1 MKKGS
6 IALVVSIFMLAGCG
20 QAVQTPDQPAEQK
33 LFGDVKTPI
42 LGIVN
47 NLEEKQFT
55 LVTLPEKLEDQ
66 PGKMPVDFS
75 NAKVV
80 DDKGK
85 TAKLVNDSTVTVT
98 GKYGSENIIADK
110 VVLMSIPKTGAVSLK
125 AKSDLTIETAGKI
138 EKLLGSRIPKSFA
151 SNWKLENTGTLQ
163 NVPRSRIYQ
172 YNKGEW
178 KLILVQNPKTPEK
191 FEITLYGPEKF
202 VWTGS
207 EDADGNLKTTSK

>member
-6 IALVVSIFMLAGCG
+6 IALVVSILILAGCG
-20 QAVQTPDQPAEQK
+20 QAALTPDQPTEQK
-33 LFGDVKTPI
+33 LFGDIKTPI

-47 NLEEKQFT
+47 DLADKQFT
-55 LVTLPEKLEDQ
+55 LVTVPEKLEDQ
-66 PGKMPVDFS
+66 PGKMSVDIS
-75 NAKVV
+75 NATVV

-125 AKSDLTIETAGKI
+125 VKSDLTVETAGKM
-138 EKLLGSRIPKSFA
+138 ERLLGTKVPKSF
-151 SNWKLENTGTLQ
+151 STNWKLENTGTLQ

-178 KLILVQNPKTPEK
+178 KLILVENPKTPEK
-191 FEITLYGPEKF
+191 YEITLYGPDKF

-207 EDADGNLKTTSK
+207 EDNDGNLKPTSK